1 APVPRER
8 VGDPRLLQEDRPV
21 PVGEQHAGGDGGA
34 HEDGDQDEEP
44 EPREQLGPQNAGR
57 VDRPEPQPVGV
68 GGVDP
73 RQNLDEDDEDDD
85 GDGDGTTAT
94 RDRDRP
100 TGTAGGTDG
109 HRGNSWT
116 ARAGMLVST
125 TLRKCPASPAGRW
138 LPPARRLVQR
148 IQRTVE
154 RGHLEQP
161 DAVRGTL

>member
-1 APVPRER
+1 
-8 VGDPRLLQEDRPV
+8 
-21 PVGEQHAGGDGGA
+21 
-34 HEDGDQDEEP
+34 
-44 EPREQLGPQNAGR
+44 NAGR
-57 VDRPEPQPVGV
+57 ADRPEPQPVGV

-161 DAVRGTL
+161 DAVRGTLHGLRTVGTGDQELGHAVLMGRVDLVGDAADGADRPVDLDGAGP